1 MEPKN
6 TFAPPSKSEAVPAE
20 VSNSRLNG
28 SESNEAMLPVNKF
41 VPLFTVAKDDPPLT
55 GPPEQR
61 LTPPQ
66 LKSAVTVSALAGCAR
81 TGTRT
86 ATARIIRQYR
96 SISFIRSPDFVMNTD
111 SHRFFWTTSNATW
124 IPSLRHVFLI
134 DYKGLSVTL
143 TGPIFRWTNPLHT
156 LRKACSGPRL
166 VSSKGQRW
174 ERSRLKPLNHV
185 EAAAQDFSRF

>member
-28 SESNEAMLPVNKF
+28 SEANEAMLPVNKF
-41 VPLFTVAKDDPPLT
+41 VTLFTVAKDDPPLT

-81 TGTRT
+81 IGTRT
-86 ATARIIRQYR
+86 ATAKIIRQYR
-96 SISFIRSPDFVMNTD
+96 SIRSPDFVRNTD
-111 SHRFFWTTSNATW
+111 SH
-124 IPSLRHVFLI
+124 
-134 DYKGLSVTL
+134 
-143 TGPIFRWTNPLHT
+143 
-156 LRKACSGPRL
+156 
-166 VSSKGQRW
+166 
-174 ERSRLKPLNHV
+174 
-185 EAAAQDFSRF
+185 